1 MTNHF
6 TIEQQR
12 AVDEKNS
19 NILVAAAAGS
29 GKTTVLVERIIQ
41 RIIKDEID
49 IDRFLIVTFTNA
61 AASEMRER
69 ILEAL
74 YKKIDENPDDKRLA
88 KQVLL
93 LNKASICTIDS
104 FCLDVIKNNFF
115 EIDISPNFRIA
126 DNIELDILKQE
137 VLDEVFEDLYEN
149 KAEFFEELVKIYTG
163 YHGDEP
169 LKETVLK
176 IFHFIQSSPF
186 PEEWLKSVVE
196 EFNVKDKLDYG
207 FEKTTWGKILIE
219 DVKEELINEINNL
232 KVMKNK
238 LDHYSELEKFSSA
251 FNQDIEGL
259 EFILKSTDTWDNA
272 FNSVYN
278 FKFKNWPQ
286 DKKVTMQLK
295 DEAKAVRDIV
305 KEKYKK
311 MIDKIFI
318 YDSKEAMNDIYEM
331 YDIIVWLRDL
341 VLIFMDRF
349 SKRKQEKNIMDFSD
363 IEHYALNILL
373 KKDEK
378 GEYQKTE
385 VAKKYQEKYQEI
397 AIDEY
402 QDSNLVQEYLLN
414 SVSDGTNIFMVGDV
428 KQSIYKFRQAVPE
441 LFIEKY
447 ENYNEEHQDNNGLK
461 IKLFKNFR
469 SRKEVLDFSNLIF
482 ENIMSKK
489 LGDIEYNISE
499 YLNPAASFEENNE
512 KQNYKTEIDIINLK
526 EDEEDEPKDE
536 RKLEKNEIEAKFV
549 ANRIK
554 KLIDSKFKVF
564 DKKVGYRDITYKD
577 IVILLRTTS
586 GVASVFEKELADF
599 GIPVFSDSSADYLN
613 SIEIQTVIAFLKVI
627 DNPTDDISLVTVLRS
642 PIGNFNDNELVEI
655 RLETRDGNF
664 YSALKNAIVTDNIN
678 DGLKNKIND
687 FLNMINEFR
696 VEEEYL
702 SLDEFIWKIY
712 EDTDYLNYVKLM
724 PNGDVRQANLRM
736 LFERAKDYEKVS
748 FKGLYNFIRY
758 IERIKSQDSDLASA
772 KVIGENE
779 NVVRIM
785 SIHKSKGLEFPIV
798 FLSRTDKM
806 FNFRDLNDVILLH
819 STLGIGPK
827 YINYERKIEYD
838 TAAKTAIKTRIKT
851 ESISEEMRVLYVAT
865 TRAKEKLIIT
875 GIEDDLEKELN
886 LKKDFLD
893 VYQKN
898 NDKLNHLLVK
908 KYVSYLDW
916 IELVYLDN
924 KEKELMDFYEIKK
937 NDIEIENI
945 SSDQEN
951 VININKRDFS
961 KLEETLNWKY
971 KYDNL
976 TLIPSKLS
984 VSKIKELQ
992 SNSKYVGN
1000 NELEKPDFMKDK
1012 NITAAQ
1018 KRYSYSFSF
1027 TKFRFKEK
1035 I

>member
-1 MTNHF
+1 
-6 TIEQQR
+6 
-12 AVDEKNS
+12 
-19 NILVAAAAGS
+19 
-29 GKTTVLVERIIQ
+29 
-41 RIIKDEID
+41 
-49 IDRFLIVTFTNA
+49 
-61 AASEMRER
+61 MRE
-69 ILEAL
+69 
-74 YKKIDENPDDKRLA
+74 
-88 KQVLL
+88 
-93 LNKASICTIDS
+93 
-104 FCLDVIKNNFF
+104 
-115 EIDISPNFRIA
+115 
-126 DNIELDILKQE
+126 
-137 VLDEVFEDLYEN
+137 
-149 KAEFFEELVKIYTG
+149 
-163 YHGDEP
+163 
-169 LKETVLK
+169 
-176 IFHFIQSSPF
+176 
-186 PEEWLKSVVE
+186 
-196 EFNVKDKLDYG
+196 
-207 FEKTTWGKILIE
+207 
-219 DVKEELINEINNL
+219 
-232 KVMKNK
+232 
-238 LDHYSELEKFSSA
+238 
-251 FNQDIEGL
+251 
-259 EFILKSTDTWDNA
+259 
-272 FNSVYN
+272 
-278 FKFKNWPQ
+278 
-286 DKKVTMQLK
+286 
-295 DEAKAVRDIV
+295 
-305 KEKYKK
+305 
-311 MIDKIFI
+311 
-318 YDSKEAMNDIYEM
+318 
-331 YDIIVWLRDL
+331 
-341 VLIFMDRF
+341 
-349 SKRKQEKNIMDFSD
+349 
-363 IEHYALNILL
+363 
-373 KKDEK
+373 
-378 GEYQKTE
+378 QK
-385 VAKKYQEKYQEI
+385 
-397 AIDEY
+397 
-402 QDSNLVQEYLLN
+402 
-414 SVSDGTNIFMVGDV
+414 
-428 KQSIYKFRQAVPE
+428 
-441 LFIEKY
+441 
-447 ENYNEEHQDNNGLK
+447 
-461 IKLFKNFR
+461 
-469 SRKEVLDFSNLIF
+469 
-482 ENIMSKK
+482 
-489 LGDIEYNISE
+489 
-499 YLNPAASFEENNE
+499 
-512 KQNYKTEIDIINLK
+512 
-526 EDEEDEPKDE
+526 
-536 RKLEKNEIEAKFV
+536 
-549 ANRIK
+549 RIK
-554 KLIDSKFKVF
+554 QFSLIP
-564 DKKVGYRDITYKD
+564 G
-577 IVILLRTTS
+577 
-586 GVASVFEKELADF
+586 
-599 GIPVFSDSSADYLN
+599 
-613 SIEIQTVIAFLKVI
+613 
-627 DNPTDDISLVTVLRS
+627 
-642 PIGNFNDNELVEI
+642 
-655 RLETRDGNF
+655 
-664 YSALKNAIVTDNIN
+664 
-678 DGLKNKIND
+678 
-687 FLNMINEFR
+687 
-696 VEEEYL
+696 
-702 SLDEFIWKIY
+702 
-712 EDTDYLNYVKLM
+712 
-724 PNGDVRQANLRM
+724 
-736 LFERAKDYEKVS
+736 AKDYEKVS